1 MIGRSMA
8 ALPPLLSPSSI
19 RPPPWFLSL
28 RFRCGQEKFRSLF

>member
-19 RPPPWFLSL
+19 RPPPWFVSL
-28 RFRCGQEKFRSLF
+28 RFHRDQEKFGSIF